1 VKIIV
6 AGGTGLI
13 GSALLKRL
21 AGKNDVVILTRRA
34 EEAHRQFEGAGFHI
48 LDWNQPKEQLVAA
61 LDKSDA
67 LINLSGA
74 GIADFRWTD
83 KRKAALLKSRIE
95 PIRKLTHLM
104 REANLR
110 IGMIIQASAIGFY
123 GHHHE
128 KLFTET
134 DDQGNGYLAGLTA
147 EWEAA
152 AQSLKAFTNRL
163 VLIRTGV
170 VLSSDGGALKP
181 MMLPFR
187 FFLGG
192 KIGSGRQWVSWID
205 IEDQIEAMLFLL
217 KNNSTEGVYNLTAP
231 QAVRQSELAF
241 AIGKAMKRLSWIP
254 VPAFALKL
262 MLGQMADEMLLKGA
276 AVKPDR
282 LLQAGFQFQSP
293 DIHTAL
299 NHVIGYPKK

>member
-1 VKIIV
+1 MKIIV

-110 IGMIIQASAIGFY
+110 IGMIIQAS
-123 GHHHE
+123 
-128 KLFTET
+128 
-134 DDQGNGYLAGLTA
+134 
-147 EWEAA
+147 
-152 AQSLKAFTNRL
+152 
-163 VLIRTGV
+163 
-170 VLSSDGGALKP
+170 
-181 MMLPFR
+181 
-187 FFLGG
+187 
-192 KIGSGRQWVSWID
+192 
-205 IEDQIEAMLFLL
+205 
-217 KNNSTEGVYNLTAP
+217 
-231 QAVRQSELAF
+231 
-241 AIGKAMKRLSWIP
+241 
-254 VPAFALKL
+254 
-262 MLGQMADEMLLKGA
+262 
-276 AVKPDR
+276 
-282 LLQAGFQFQSP
+282 
-293 DIHTAL
+293 
-299 NHVIGYPKK
+299 